1 MMVMNNS
8 LVVNHRYKLSFAIL
22 SISVCVG
29 KSQPS
34 ML

>member
-8 LVVNHRYKLSFAIL
+8 LFVNHRYKLSFAIL
-22 SISVCVG
+22 GISVCVG